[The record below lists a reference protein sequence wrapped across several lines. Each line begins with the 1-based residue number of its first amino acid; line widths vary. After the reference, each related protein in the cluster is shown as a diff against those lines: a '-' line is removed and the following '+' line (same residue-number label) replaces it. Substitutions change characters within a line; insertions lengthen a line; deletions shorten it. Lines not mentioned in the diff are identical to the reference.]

1 MHIRQQLRNAIG
13 NALVTIPELNG
24 RVYMSRVYPFS
35 TETLPGVNVSF
46 VSEIISEE
54 DRANV
59 PDGREIFRTCTFEI
73 AVNLLGQD
81 SDNEFDD
88 LSALVEKAIYTGAEI
103 RCLAKDWILS
113 STEIEVLPEAEDPV
127 TIGRMQWDF
136 LYANIDT
143 NPEVAR

>member
-1 MHIRQQLRNAIG
+1 MHIRQQLRNAVG
-13 NALVTIPELNG
+13 NALVLIPELNG

-35 TETLPGVNVSF
+35 TESLPGVNIAF
-46 VSEIISEE
+46 VSENIQED

-59 PDGREIFRTCTFEI
+59 LAGREIFRNCTFEVT
-73 AVNLLGQD
+73 VNLMGQD

-88 LSALVEKAIYTGAEI
+88 LAALIETAIYTGAEI

-136 LYANIDT
+136 LYANVDT

>member
-13 NALVTIPELNG
+13 NALVAIPELNG

-35 TETLPGVNVSF
+35 TESLPGVNISF
-46 VSEIISEE
+46 ISENIAE
-54 DRANV
+54 ERSNV
-59 PDGREIFRTCTFEI
+59 PAGREIFRLCTLEVT
-73 AVNLLGQD
+73 VNLLGQD

-88 LSALVEKAIYTGAEI
+88 LAVLIEQAIYYGDEI
-103 RCLAKDWILS
+103 RCLAKDWLLA

-127 TIGRMQWDF
+127 TIGRMQWEF
-136 LYANIDT
+136 LYANVDT

>member
-13 NALVTIPELNG
+13 NALVAIPELNG
-24 RVYMSRVYPFS
+24 RIYMSRVYPFS
-35 TETLPGVNVSF
+35 TESLPGVNISF
-46 VSEIISEE
+46 ISENIAE
-54 DRANV
+54 ERSNV
-59 PDGREIFRTCTFEI
+59 PDGREIFRLCTLEVT
-73 AVNLLGQD
+73 VNLMGQD

-88 LSALVEKAIYTGAEI
+88 LAVLIEKAIYTGDEI
-103 RCLAKDWILS
+103 RCLAKDWLLN

-127 TIGRMQWDF
+127 TIGRMQWEF